1 MPVPISISANDYA
14 YPQFL
19 IDERT
24 GRIAVNFISVNTGQ
38 IVRHIP
44 AAELDLIIAH
54 YQASCRNERNQSRD
68 ARTDVA

>member
-1 MPVPISISANDYA
+1 MPVPIPFPASDYA

-24 GRIAVNFISVNTGQ
+24 GRIAVNFISISTGQ

-44 AAELDLIIAH
+44 AAELDLMVAR
-54 YQASCRNERNQSRD
+54 YQASCRPERNRSWD
-68 ARTDVA
+68 APTHVG

>member
-1 MPVPISISANDYA
+1 MPVPIPISANDYS

-24 GRIAVNFISVNTGQ
+24 GRIAVNFISISTGQ

-44 AAELDLIIAH
+44 AAELDLMVAR
-54 YQASCRNERNQSRD
+54 YQASCRNERNHMWD
-68 ARTDVA
+68 ARADVG